1 VTNVGNTIALRILN
15 EQQHN
20 VLQYLPYGVT
30 TIEMKVEGE
39 ESQAFGFVSP
49 KNQVLNKTNNN
60 VYVGYSD
67 GSSQDFLV
75 LWGGGKEQGL
85 EINSSNA
92 NARLFLNILHKG
104 KSLEN
109 QNLSLIHSKLKN
121 PIATIKLIPA
131 KIDDDLVKMQ
141 LTEQGESC
149 NLTFKGN
156 RIPTYYSRW
165 FPPRP
170 LENKKIQYY
179 DIQLP
184 FLEIKF
190 SAKHDNNNNIFR
202 SVTSDLD
209 ILLDNNRIAQVTGDW
224 RYSWPHAELF
234 TVLDDSRDF
243 IVLRLWMYWIHKN
256 FSNNFFRSAD
266 PIIFDVLD
274 RPDKLQSSS
283 QDDEEEQKKRGI
295 LESLDIEVPDIE
307 RFDFLID
314 IKNKKIIWLGTDFH
328 YQEFWYFF
336 ENSYD
341 KFVKARIGY
350 HFETIV
356 QVIKNLKDR
365 MNPPQNYDPMTTLKK
380 MLEQKQDIKRKLTLV
395 NIQDEIPKISSK
407 HNDINTRGQGIGRK
421 HIPYPENGIA
431 AEELISSVVTA

>member
-1 VTNVGNTIALRILN
+1 
-15 EQQHN
+15 
-20 VLQYLPYGVT
+20 
-30 TIEMKVEGE
+30 
-39 ESQAFGFVSP
+39 
-49 KNQVLNKTNNN
+49 
-60 VYVGYSD
+60 
-67 GSSQDFLV
+67 
-75 LWGGGKEQGL
+75 
-85 EINSSNA
+85 
-92 NARLFLNILHKG
+92 
-104 KSLEN
+104 
-109 QNLSLIHSKLKN
+109 
-121 PIATIKLIPA
+121 
-131 KIDDDLVKMQ
+131 
-141 LTEQGESC
+141 
-149 NLTFKGN
+149 
-156 RIPTYYSRW
+156 
-165 FPPRP
+165 
-170 LENKKIQYY
+170 
-179 DIQLP
+179 
-184 FLEIKF
+184 
-190 SAKHDNNNNIFR
+190 
-202 SVTSDLD
+202 
-209 ILLDNNRIAQVTGDW
+209 
-224 RYSWPHAELF
+224 
-234 TVLDDSRDF
+234 
-243 IVLRLWMYWIHKN
+243 MYWIHKN
-256 FSNNFFRSAD
+256 FSNNFFRSAY
-266 PIIFDVLD
+266 PTIFDVLD

-283 QDDEEEQKKRGI
+283 QDEEEEQKKRGI